1 MLLRMRRAITA
12 WDSPALN
19 DLFHKLFKRRQE
31 PIPVDVL
38 SGYARWAEQYPA
50 RVHNRLM
57 EIEERAMLSLLP
69 DPANKVCLDMACGS
83 GRYMAHLQAGGA
95 TQVFGLDYSAEMLA
109 QAKTAH
115 SHLPLVRCPFL
126 ALPFAPETF
135 DLITCG
141 MGIGHERQ
149 LERVLEEVARLL
161 RPGGVALYSDFHPF
175 ATLSG
180 WQRTFTTENGL
191 VYSLEHY
198 LHLYQ
203 DHQQA
208 CQAVGLTI
216 DRLLEPSAQPVKP
229 PFQEKP
235 VVLAIR
241 VVKSS

>member
-1 MLLRMRRAITA
+1 MVNLGK
-12 WDSPALN
+12 P
-19 DLFHKLFKRRQE
+19 LFHKLFKRRQA
-31 PIPVDVL
+31 PIQVDVL
-38 SGYARWAEQYPA
+38 TGYAWWAAQYPA

-57 EIEERAMLSLLP
+57 EIEEEAMLSLLP
-69 DPANKVCLDMACGS
+69 DLAGKICLDMACGS

-95 TQVFGLDYSAEMLA
+95 RQVFGLDYSAEMLA
-109 QAKTAH
+109 QAKTVH
-115 SHLPLVRCPFL
+115 SDLPVVRCPFL

-141 MGIGHERQ
+141 MGVGHERQ
-149 LERVLEEVARLL
+149 LKRVLGEVARLL
-161 RPGGVALYSDFHPF
+161 RPGGVAIYSDFHPF

-180 WQRTFTTENGL
+180 WQRTFTTEDGQ

-216 DRLLEPSAQPVKP
+216 DRVLEPAAQQVQP

-241 VVKSS
+241 AVKTR